1 MICFNSGQTLSRVK
15 SMSKEE
21 VKALFEAYAREEGFA
36 EVYLVGDKLVAGHHT
51 EIGYQLL
58 ISPAGQELLEKAQ
71 SDHAAFQL
79 VKTGAQFALRHNKEL
94 PANVNAFIADMMD
107 SSFRSPTK
115 PRGKKED
122 IDFYWTLRLALC
134 KLSECGYRPTRND
147 ERTKS
152 SSPCGIDIVLEVLHE
167 LNMGQDRDY
176 QSLKK
181 IWIRGNKKYGK
192 PMRGT

>member
-1 MICFNSGQTLSRVK
+1 M
-15 SMSKEE
+15 
-21 VKALFEAYAREEGFA
+21 
-36 EVYLVGDKLVAGHHT
+36 
-51 EIGYQLL
+51 
-58 ISPAGQELLEKAQ
+58 LEKAQ

-79 VKTGAQFALRHNKEL
+79 VKTGAQFALRHSKEL

-115 PRGKKED
+115 PRGKED

-176 QSLKK
+176 QSLKNMDQRQQK
-181 IWIRGNKKYGK
+181 IRQCVGHKIE
-192 PMRGT
+192 